1 MTNHILF
8 TSHAPTKEYTVEAS
22 SWRGQPSAVRILV
35 IARAVNR
42 LGAFTLPFLAVILT
56 AELGAT
62 VTEAGLV
69 LTLFGL
75 ATIPSRLF
83 GGQLADRL
91 GRKRTIIVGLTGCAV
106 AQVWIAVAENL
117 WSAILA
123 VGLLGLVFEIYEP
136 PSQAIIADVTRPA
149 DRPAA
154 YGLLGAAMAA
164 AAVAAGLLAA
174 WLSHWDLRWLFAVD
188 AATCL
193 ACAALIG
200 LALPAGLPLAETES
214 PVATAVWRDRRLLLM
229 LATGTVFAT
238 VYLQL
243 LLGLPL
249 TLLERNLPA
258 SGVGL
263 VLTVSALTLIAGQPL
278 LRTRRLRELDD
289 FHAMTIG
296 YLLLG
301 AGLLANGVA
310 TSLPAFLA
318 TTVVWSLGDL
328 LLLGRTYA
336 VVAALAPDHARGR
349 YLAGYGISWGIAATV
364 APLAGTQL
372 LDTAGP
378 AGLWTS
384 CAIAAVLLAGLQ
396 PALRRRLRPDGR

>member
-1 MTNHILF
+1 MTIP
-8 TSHAPTKEYTVEAS
+8 AEAEAS
-22 SWRGQPSAVRILV
+22 SWRGLPSTVQILV

-56 AELGAT
+56 VELGAT
-62 VTEAGLV
+62 IAEAGMI

-75 ATIPSRLF
+75 ATIPSRIF
-83 GGQLADRL
+83 GGHLADRL

-106 AQVWIAVAENL
+106 AQIGIALAHNL
-117 WSAILA
+117 RSAILA

-164 AAVAAGLLAA
+164 AAVTAGLLAA
-174 WLSHWDLRWLFAVD
+174 WISHWDLRWLFAVD

-200 LALPAGLPLAETES
+200 LALPAGRRRLAETE
-214 PVATAVWRDRRLLLM
+214 PPIATAVWRDRRLLLM

-238 VYLQL
+238 LYLQIT
-243 LLGLPL
+243 LGLPL
-249 TLLERNLPA
+249 TLLERNLP
-258 SGVGL
+258 SSSIGI
-263 VLTVSALTLIAGQPL
+263 VLTASALTLIAGQPL
-278 LRTRRLRELDD
+278 LRTRRLRALNN
-289 FHAMTIG
+289 FHTMTIG

-301 AGLLANGVA
+301 TGLLANGFA
-310 TSLPAFLA
+310 TNLTAFLA

-336 VVAALAPDHARGR
+336 VVAALAPEHARGR
-349 YLAGYGISWGIAATV
+349 YMAAYGISWGIAGTI
-364 APLAGTQL
+364 APLAGTHL
-372 LDTAGP
+372 LNTAGP

-384 CAIAAVLLAGLQ
+384 CAIAAVALAGLQ
-396 PALRRRLRPDGR
+396 PAIRRHLQPPAEAQPAPS